1 MSALLWGCDVVFAT
15 DRGLK
20 GFADG
25 AGLWKLPINES
36 ASPSSAQWPARFK
49 PSRGINAMKPV
60 ALRDK
65 DLAVLQAACQRFP
78 AVREVRVFGSRA
90 RGTARRASDLD
101 LAISAPDAT
110 LTEWFDL
117 CDALENAP
125 LIYELDIVRSER
137 ITNERLKDKIVRD
150 GVTVYPAT
158 SDKTC
163 W

>member
-1 MSALLWGCDVVFAT
+1 MTNRSRPG
-15 DRGLK
+15 
-20 GFADG
+20 
-25 AGLWKLPINES
+25 IS
-36 ASPSSAQWPARFK
+36 HPSF
-49 PSRGINAMKPV
+49 SR
-60 ALRDK
+60 
-65 DLAVLQAACQRFP
+65 AVLRFP